1 MDSSWRLNTF
11 LQKIG
16 NLLSKDWKFSLWRL
30 EVFFSRRL
38 EIFFPQNWK
47 PSNIRRSR
55 NFFPE
60 DWIFF
65 FSDDRTSSFRILEI
79 FSLKFGN
86 VHFGYWISFS
96 DWKSCFLRLKI
107 LYLNIWSHFSEDWK
121 SSFRKFEIFQK
132 VWNLYSKD
140 SKSSL
145 RSLDIFPV
153 RLNFF
158 CQEDL

>member
-1 MDSSWRLNTF
+1 MKIKYLPTKDWKSSIKRLEILSLKIGSLLF
-11 LQKIG
+11 QKIG
-16 NLLSKDWKFSLWRL
+16 NLLSTKL
-30 EVFFSRRL
+30 ETFKHQKIKKLLSRRL
-38 EIFFPQNWK
+38 DI
-47 PSNIRRSR
+47 
-55 NFFPE
+55 
-60 DWIFF
+60 F

-132 VWNLYSKD
+132 V
-140 SKSSL
+140 
-145 RSLDIFPV
+145 
-153 RLNFF
+153 
-158 CQEDL
+158 